1 MFNIQSDDLLHHFEA
16 DSNDTLLSAAL
27 RAELVF
33 PYECN
38 SGGCGA
44 CKIELLEGEVS
55 NLWPDAPGLAARELR
70 KNRFL
75 ACQCKPLSDL
85 KIKVINRAEGR
96 ASHPPKRFS
105 TRVVSKRFLSDE
117 MFELRL
123 EAEQKVVFS
132 PGQYFM
138 VDVPELGTR
147 AYSAAN
153 PVDGNTLT
161 LIVKAV
167 PNGKVSCALANETI
181 ETLQLDGPYGLS
193 VLKTADE
200 TQSVFIAGGSGI
212 APMVSMVNTLIAQ
225 GYEKPITVFYGSRL
239 EAELEAAETLFGWKE
254 NLKLINVSSSVVGN
268 SEKKYPTGYVHEI
281 IPEYMEGLLGAEFYL
296 CGPPQMINSVQK
308 LLMIE
313 NKVPFEAIHFDRF
326 F

>member
-70 KNRFL
+70 KNRFW
-75 ACQCKPLSDL
+75 
-85 KIKVINRAEGR
+85 R
-96 ASHPPKRFS
+96 ASANHYPTSKLRSLTVRRDVLHIPKRFS

-200 TQSVFIAGGSGI
+200 TQSVFIAGGQ
-212 APMVSMVNTLIAQ
+212 VS
-225 GYEKPITVFYGSRL
+225 RR
-239 EAELEAAETLFGWKE
+239 W
-254 NLKLINVSSSVVGN
+254 
-268 SEKKYPTGYVHEI
+268 
-281 IPEYMEGLLGAEFYL
+281 
-296 CGPPQMINSVQK
+296 C
-308 LLMIE
+308 
-313 NKVPFEAIHFDRF
+313 RW
-326 F
+326 

>member
-1 MFNIQSDDLLHHFEA
+1 MLH
-16 DSNDTLLSAAL
+16 
-27 RAELVF
+27 
-33 PYECN
+33 
-38 SGGCGA
+38 
-44 CKIELLEGEVS
+44 I
-55 NLWPDAPGLAARELR
+55 
-70 KNRFL
+70 
-75 ACQCKPLSDL
+75 
-85 KIKVINRAEGR
+85 
-96 ASHPPKRFS
+96 PKRFS

-193 VLKTADE
+193 VLKLRMKLNPSLSLGVRYRADG
-200 TQSVFIAGGSGI
+200 VDG
-212 APMVSMVNTLIAQ
+212 
-225 GYEKPITVFYGSRL
+225 
-239 EAELEAAETLFGWKE
+239 
-254 NLKLINVSSSVVGN
+254 
-268 SEKKYPTGYVHEI
+268 
-281 IPEYMEGLLGAEFYL
+281 EYAD
-296 CGPPQMINSVQK
+296 CPRV
-308 LLMIE
+308 
-313 NKVPFEAIHFDRF
+313 
-326 F
+326 